1 MSTKLHIV
9 SAVQLREGCWHRDGR
24 AVTEWRQNE
33 SLAAWLSDQY
43 RQLNMAY
50 PKFFKMDSLCKLA
63 TLAAEVLVVDET
75 PVNPQQTGILI
86 FNRTS
91 SIVSDCAHQELIS
104 DSVNPLP
111 SPAVFVYTLPNIML
125 GEIAIRYRL
134 SGENL
139 CVVSD
144 VARPEEILM
153 HAELMAASGMTELI
167 LGWVDVIDQQARAWM
182 LRVKKHDGETN
193 NSQLS
198 TQLIKD
204 IDNIPTWTH
213 SLKS

>member
-1 MSTKLHIV
+1 MSMKLHIV
-9 SAVQLREGCWHRDGR
+9 STVQLRDGCWHRDGL
-24 AVTEWRQNE
+24 AVTEWRETE
-33 SLAAWLSDQY
+33 SLTSWLSDQY

-63 TLAAEVLVVDET
+63 TLAVEVLVDDKRIVD
-75 PVNPQQTGILI
+75 PQQTGILI

-91 SIVSDCAHQELIS
+91 SIVSDCAHQELIT
-104 DSVNPLP
+104 DTLNPLP

-139 CVVSD
+139 CVVTD
-144 VARPEEILM
+144 AANPDEILM
-153 HAELMAASGMTELI
+153 HAKLMMESGMNELI
-167 LGWVDVIDQQARAWM
+167 VGWVDLIDQQARAWM
-182 LRVKKHDGETN
+182 MHVKKQHGETN
-193 NSQLS
+193 ISQLS

-204 IDNIPTWTH
+204 TDNIPTWTH
-213 SLKS
+213 SSKS